1 MCCGCACVGETVVY
15 GCVRVCAYVCLLLCA
30 TAKFQLNMI
39 YDLDMESRWF
49 WLRDG
54 SYARSTASFVSGK
67 FMFSEMGGRG
77 RLTNTL
83 QTLQLVQK
91 STCLRYG

>member
-1 MCCGCACVGETVVY
+1 MCVGV
-15 GCVRVCAYVCLLLCA
+15 CVRVCAYVCVYLLVCA

-49 WLRDG
+49 WLGDG

-67 FMFSEMGGRG
+67 FMFSKMGEGED
-77 RLTNTL
+77 
-83 QTLQLVQK
+83 
-91 STCLRYG
+91 

>member
-1 MCCGCACVGETVVY
+1 M
-15 GCVRVCAYVCLLLCA
+15 RVCAVAVCVSVCLCVCLLVCA

-49 WLRDG
+49 WLSDG
-54 SYARSTASFVSGK
+54 SYARFTASFVSGK
-67 FMFSEMGGRG
+67 FMFSCAGERG

-83 QTLQLVQK
+83 QACKACSKVNVFVL
-91 STCLRYG
+91 C